1 MVTCPPLEL
10 GAVMRSASTTH
21 GLRMEKKDT
30 MENQKN
36 GQLLQWNSQQIFTA
50 NNPVS
55 PFLGDARQ
63 IDVEHDII
71 LVSRQSTHSK

>member
-1 MVTCPPLEL
+1 
-10 GAVMRSASTTH
+10 MRSASTTH

-36 GQLLQWNSQQIFTA
+36 GQLSQWNSQQIFTT

-71 LVSRQSTHSK
+71 LVKSL